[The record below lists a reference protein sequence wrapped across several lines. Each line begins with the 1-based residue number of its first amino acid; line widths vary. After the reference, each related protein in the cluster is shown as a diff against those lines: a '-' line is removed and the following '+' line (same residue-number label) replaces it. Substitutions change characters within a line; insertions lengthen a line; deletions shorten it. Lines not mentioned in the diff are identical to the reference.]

1 MIKRSMGIL
10 LLSLLLLACAAPV
23 GSAAWCK
30 QMKAKPKADWS
41 LNQATDFAKHCL
53 L

>member
-1 MIKRSMGIL
+1 MNKRLLGIL
-10 LLSLLLLACAAPV
+10 LLSLLLAACAAPV
-23 GSAAWCK
+23 GSAVWCK
-30 QMKAKPKADWS
+30 QMRAKSKADWS